1 MKKKLKLFVWENIRR
16 DYTAG
21 IGFAMAHNIE
31 EARQKIKEQSEDW
44 EWEAYKGELMDEPK
58 IYDKPYGTWIS
69 GGG

>member
-1 MKKKLKLFVWENIRR
+1 
-16 DYTAG
+16 
-21 IGFAMAHNIE
+21 MAYDVE

-58 IYDKPYGTWIS
+58 VYDKPFGTWIS